1 MTSAMMWSERVADW
15 RSSGLTSKKFC
26 EGREFTAGGLR
37 HWAYLLGRDSKGPRA
52 EGGTRLARVVRVA
65 SPRKGRRAGS
75 TTAPAREAAEGGLV
89 VEYGQARVA
98 VSVGFDRSTLA
109 AVLDVL
115 AERGLG
121 GGQ

>member
-1 MTSAMMWSERVADW
+1 MIWSERVADW

-37 HWAYLLGRDSKGPRA
+37 HWAYVLRRDSKGARA
-52 EGGTRLARVVRVA
+52 EGVTRLARVVRVA
-65 SPRKGRRAGS
+65 SPRRAGRAGS
-75 TTAPAREAAEGGLV
+75 ASASARCQETAAGGLV

-109 AVLDVL
+109 AVADVL
-115 AERGLG
+115 AERGQG
-121 GGQ
+121 GAQ